1 MSGAS
6 SPAQLS
12 DAVSLRRFRGPMPS
26 SIFPSTGSMR
36 RRPLPSSG
44 SLGSGSPAHRYYEA
58 LRPPAIHP
66 GGLVAL
72 ARRYRPRAC
81 LLRSRVGQ
89 HSLRRA
95 RVLVTRLPY
104 RLSRTEMTGSP
115 RFLGRPLCMPCSHQ
129 TPAGPSRQAIR
140 RSRCCL
146 PLLTRRRLP
155 RSRFRGSITRPASLA
170 VYASQRRLPEPRKT
184 RFRLVATLGRAGF
197 DPQDQFGK
205 FPSDSSHVISSPF
218 PELCSAHAR
227 FAHLDIQQRA
237 IQGSHMYEPGTLPV
251 TPSLRRRRRLARTC
265 TRWCH
270 AADGRRAR
278 RWNGLSKS
286 RDPSDIAG
294 RVHGSNFVRREQSC
308 VPGIP
313 SVGLV
318 NRTGSGGKGHWFEG

>member
-1 MSGAS
+1 
-6 SPAQLS
+6 
-12 DAVSLRRFRGPMPS
+12 
-26 SIFPSTGSMR
+26 
-36 RRPLPSSG
+36 
-44 SLGSGSPAHRYYEA
+44 
-58 LRPPAIHP
+58 
-66 GGLVAL
+66 
-72 ARRYRPRAC
+72 
-81 LLRSRVGQ
+81 
-89 HSLRRA
+89 
-95 RVLVTRLPY
+95 
-104 RLSRTEMTGSP
+104 
-115 RFLGRPLCMPCSHQ
+115 MPCSHQ
-129 TPAGPSRQAIR
+129 TPAGPERQAIR

-155 RSRFRGSITRPASLA
+155 QVVDFGAQSHGLHLRCLRFAAAVTRAL
-170 VYASQRRLPEPRKT
+170 RKT

-197 DPQDQFGK
+197 DPQDLFGK

-294 RVHGSNFVRREQSC
+294 RVRGSNFVRREQSC